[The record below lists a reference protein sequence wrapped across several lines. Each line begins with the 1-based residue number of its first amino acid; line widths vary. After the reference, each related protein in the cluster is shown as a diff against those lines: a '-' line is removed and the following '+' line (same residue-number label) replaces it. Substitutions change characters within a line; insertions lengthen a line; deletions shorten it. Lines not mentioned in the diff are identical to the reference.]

1 MRISDWSSDVC
12 SSDLNDDRST
22 REARKWQK
30 NRRLTTYWRL
40 PPSGGWSAPLGTG
53 RTCRMSILWASAA
66 FAATAWRTGC
76 WKLPMTTTTADRR
89 VGKECVRTVRHRWQP
104 EPHKNTQ
111 QNTNG

>member
-40 PPSGGWSAPLGTG
+40 PPSGGWSATLGTG
-53 RTCRMSILWASAA
+53 RTCRMSILWATAA
-66 FAATAWRTGC
+66 FAATAWQTGC
-76 WKLPMTTTTADRR
+76 WTMPITTVARKR
-89 VGKECVRTVRHRWQP
+89 VVQGKSVMVRVDLGGCRIIKTKKK
-104 EPHKNTQ
+104 E
-111 QNTNG
+111 